1 MTVGEVLAVL
11 LGEHGAPPS
20 VARGFIRTIAGS
32 ELNVAV
38 ALSRLGAN
46 VSIATCLGRDS
57 LGDAV
62 AGALER
68 EMLTAAIRRV
78 ESPTGV
84 LLRGANG
91 AGAMHLRHASA
102 ATELTQ
108 AEVDGAWNEPDAV
121 FLSGITA
128 VRSPSACAAVVHAAR
143 RARDEG
149 ALVVIDPNY
158 RPALG
163 SRTDFARALRPLRTL
178 ADIAIGDLDELAD
191 LAGTEPRDAVP
202 VLLESGCRLVITKRG
217 ADGAIAYDG
226 TTDYEVR
233 SLASTVVDT
242 VGAGDAFAAG
252 VLFAA
257 ARGLSVPASLQ
268 LGSTLAAHV
277 VETLGDIQGLPYL
290 TPTTS
295 GAGR

>member
-1 MTVGEVLAVL
+1 ML
-11 LGEHGAPPS
+11 LGERGAPPA
-20 VARGFIRTIAGS
+20 VARRFTRTIAGS
-32 ELNVAV
+32 EFNVAA
-38 ALSRLGAN
+38 ALSRLGVT

-62 AGALER
+62 AEDLECA
-68 EMLTAAIRRV
+68 MIMASVRRV

-91 AGAMHLRHASA
+91 VGAMHLRHASA
-102 ATELTQ
+102 ATELRP
-108 AEVDGAWNEPDAV
+108 ADVDDAWNEPDAV

-128 VRSPSACAAVVHAAR
+128 VRSPSASAAVLYAAR

-149 ALVVIDPNY
+149 ALVVVDPNH

-163 SRTDFARALRPLRTL
+163 SRADFARALRPLRTL
-178 ADIAIGDLDELAD
+178 ADIAIGDRDELAD
-191 LAGTEPRDAVP
+191 LAGTTPRGAVP
-202 VLLESGCRLVITKRG
+202 VLLESGCRLVIAKLG

-226 TTDYEVR
+226 TTQHEVR
-233 SLASTVVDT
+233 SLARAVVDT

-252 VLFAA
+252 VLFGA

-277 VETLGDIQGLPYL
+277 VETLGDIQGLPDL
-290 TPTTS
+290 ISTTS
-295 GAGR
+295 GVDR